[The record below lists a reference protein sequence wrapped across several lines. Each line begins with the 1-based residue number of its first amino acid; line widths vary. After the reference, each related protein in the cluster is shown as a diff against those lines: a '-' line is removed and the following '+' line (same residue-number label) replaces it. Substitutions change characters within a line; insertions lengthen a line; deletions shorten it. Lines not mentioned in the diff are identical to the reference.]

1 MQVLKTQ
8 PPVMPPG
15 LVERRLLTDRLT
27 AGAAGPVTL
36 VCAGPGAGKTLTV
49 ASWTVSAATT
59 GPVAWLSLDQTD
71 NDLRTFWSD
80 VIVAVLASGGV
91 PEKGR
96 LQIITPAAEFG
107 AAEAREVG
115 ARLAEMPA
123 PVVLVLDDFH
133 EISSHEVLET
143 FGWLV
148 DHLPPALR
156 LVVISRSDPDL
167 RLHRFRLNGQLTEI
181 RTNDLAFTEPEAVDL
196 FQEAGITLAA
206 EQIAALTERTEGW
219 PAGLRLAALAL
230 DPADVAA
237 GIERV
242 TGGEGSIADYLV
254 SEVTRRMSPQDRN
267 FLLRTSV
274 VERISG
280 ALANHLTD
288 RSDGQLVL
296 EGFVRANAFV
306 VGLGGRGEWFSYH
319 PLLRELMQHRL
330 RLEQP
335 DALSGL
341 HQRVGQWMTDHG
353 EPVAAVRH
361 FILAGDDAMAG
372 RLMLSLMPKLVTPEA
387 AAVAAAVEP
396 LAATAIGKPSLYA
409 LLASAACHYQR
420 QQFLVML
427 QDTADARNYLDQ
439 ADEDQRATV
448 EVVLLLFEMVGARVR
463 ADTAATADFASR
475 VIEIIEHTPR
485 PRLPV
490 GRAFWII
497 ARINLGGAQLWNGHP
512 KDTERLLGVAA
523 TEALDRGMLLSHLN
537 ATSHLALVDVMRG
550 QFRAAGDRARQ
561 CLTVIDL
568 RGWGSEPQALAVF
581 LSLGLIELARQ
592 NPDAADAF
600 VKRGLSGSGKETDRA
615 IRLALAI
622 AAVQVAVSRADAVAA
637 SSADVRMADGL
648 ARTPDASP
656 LLVRWAAVAGAEAL
670 LVAGRPQ
677 DVFGRVGE
685 PDAEL
690 GFVSCWERICLARA
704 RLMLGDVQPAEQL
717 LAPLL
722 RPGVP
727 IRDAVVAANVLQAVI
742 DSRRRRDL
750 ASLAALTAAIDLA
763 QPEGIRRPFLLAGE
777 ALSEVLL
784 RYRHLGGRH
793 DAFAGEIL
801 QRLAPRPASAPTGP
815 SLVDHLTD
823 RELMVLK
830 YLPTMLKAGE
840 IADDLY
846 VSVNTVKAHM
856 RSVYRKLGVVNRR
869 DAVETARATGLL

>member
-1 MQVLKTQ
+1 MA
-8 PPVMPPG
+8 
-15 LVERRLLTDRLT
+15 RRSS
-27 AGAAGPVTL
+27 AAG
-36 VCAGPGAGKTLTV
+36 V
-49 ASWTVSAATT
+49 A
-59 GPVAWLSLDQTD
+59 PCRD
-71 NDLRTFWSD
+71 R
-80 VIVAVLASGGV
+80 
-91 PEKGR
+91 
-96 LQIITPAAEFG
+96 
-107 AAEAREVG
+107 
-115 ARLAEMPA
+115 
-123 PVVLVLDDFH
+123 
-133 EISSHEVLET
+133 
-143 FGWLV
+143 
-148 DHLPPALR
+148 
-156 LVVISRSDPDL
+156 RSDPDL
-167 RLHRFRLNGQLTEI
+167 RLHRFRLNGQLAEI
-181 RTNDLAFTEPEAVDL
+181 RTNNLAFTEPEAVDL

-206 EQIAALTERTEGW
+206 EQIAALTEQTEGW

-230 DPADVAA
+230 DPANIAA

-267 FLLRTSV
+267 FLLLAHHV
-274 VERISG
+274 VG
-280 ALANHLTD
+280 AGSAARLANHLTD

-448 EVVLLLFEMVGARVR
+448 EVVLLLFEMVGAGSGP
-463 ADTAATADFASR
+463 T
-475 VIEIIEHTPR
+475 R
-485 PRLPV
+485 PRRPTSRAGSSRSSSTHRGRGFPWGGRSGSLLASTWGARSCGTGTRRTPSDCSALP
-490 GRAFWII
+490 R
-497 ARINLGGAQLWNGHP
+497 RRRS
-512 KDTERLLGVAA
+512 T
-523 TEALDRGMLLSHLN
+523 RGMLLSHLN

-622 AAVQVAVSRADAVAA
+622 AGVRVAVSRADAVAA

-815 SLVDHLTD
+815 SLVEEPAPH
-823 RELMVLK
+823 R
-830 YLPTMLKAGE
+830 P
-840 IADDLY
+840 
-846 VSVNTVKAHM
+846 
-856 RSVYRKLGVVNRR
+856 
-869 DAVETARATGLL
+869 